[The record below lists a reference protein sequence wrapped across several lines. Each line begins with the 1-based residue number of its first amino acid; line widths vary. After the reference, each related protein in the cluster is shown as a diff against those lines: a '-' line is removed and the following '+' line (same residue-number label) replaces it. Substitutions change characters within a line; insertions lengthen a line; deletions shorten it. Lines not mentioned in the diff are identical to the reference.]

1 MALLPAQIPNLSL
14 FRDTLRGK
22 NGNTIWTTQFSQLSA
37 LTHGS
42 YFPSIPIREEL
53 SNHGRS
59 GPRWVG
65 PCMAPGTDVTSME
78 AASGH
83 PAWLPWDAQVP
94 AGP

>member
-22 NGNTIWTTQFSQLSA
+22 NDNTIWTTQFSQLSA

-42 YFPSIPIREEL
+42 YFPSIPNREEF
-53 SNHGRS
+53 SNHARS
-59 GPRWVG
+59 GPWG
-65 PCMAPGTDVTSME
+65 SDHAWPQATDVTSME
-78 AASGH
+78 AACGH